1 MKVGPWPTFFC
12 GSEREKMRIDP
23 SIKERLAAL
32 VAEEGL
38 VLVATEI
45 VGSGAKTVLRLVIDG
60 PDGVNLDQCAAVS
73 RQASVMLDVEDPIA
87 HRYTLEVSSP
97 GLDRKLYCR
106 DDYEHFAGQS
116 VVVRMQPTYREHR
129 RVSGELLGLVG
140 DDVRIGVAGD
150 EVIQLPLDQV
160 FEARLEVDWNS
171 VLKKGKS
178 RP

>member
-1 MKVGPWPTFFC
+1 
-12 GSEREKMRIDP
+12 MRIEP
-23 SIKERLAAL
+23 STKDRLDAL

-45 VGSGAKTVLRLVIDG
+45 VGSGAKTILRLVIDG

-73 RQASVMLDVEDPIA
+73 RQASVMLDVEDPFS
-87 HRYTLEVSSP
+87 HRYSLEVSSP
-97 GLDRKLYCR
+97 GLDRKLYSR

-116 VVVRMQPTYREHR
+116 VAVRMEPTYREHR
-129 RVSGELLGLVG
+129 RVSGELLGLEG
-140 DDVRIGVAGD
+140 DGVRVQIAEG
-150 EVIQLPLDQV
+150 EVIELPLDQI
-160 FEARLEVDWNS
+160 FEARLEVDWSS